1 MAQRCA
7 LSAVRCLMGL
17 VIPDE
22 FDPFAEKGSQTK
34 APGDG
39 EAQFRAAGGR
49 LAEALI
55 PPTRP
60 CRIDRGAA
68 ESCLPQLFDK
78 SITLRVQRSPSMC
91 AVLTL
96 ENLGRAG
103 KPAKAPSEQAIVR
116 YRAGNPSPAKLLG
129 KIQPGSDTHRFGA
142 IQHRLCTARQR
153 HRRGQAYPIGTD

>member
-49 LAEALI
+49 LAEAL
-55 PPTRP
+55 
-60 CRIDRGAA
+60 
-68 ESCLPQLFDK
+68 
-78 SITLRVQRSPSMC
+78 
-91 AVLTL
+91 
-96 ENLGRAG
+96 
-103 KPAKAPSEQAIVR
+103 
-116 YRAGNPSPAKLLG
+116 LLG
-129 KIQPGSDTHRFGA
+129 TEKPGLNVFDGCA
-142 IQHRLCTARQR
+142 PCK
-153 HRRGQAYPIGTD
+153 GGTF